1 MYLGVLLGSMN
12 ERGAGPAVISA
23 LWGVLVVV
31 ACVLVA
37 VGLLTLVNRLVPTGL
52 REEHNDV
59 AGFIYAVVG
68 VVYAVLLAF
77 VVIAVWEDYEAARD
91 TTVRE
96 ADELAEIFFIAHQ
109 LPGPERSRLQELSRS
124 YARVVVEEEWALMAE
139 GRASPRARD
148 TLDEIRGTVQGL
160 ELLDGAGQVLYDEE
174 LDRVNALADARR
186 ERLLDAEVGLPAI
199 LWIVLVVGG
208 LITVGFTYLF
218 GLRSNVAHTLMVATL
233 TAVLAMVLFT
243 IGALEYPFSGTVR
256 LQPLTFELVL
266 ERFANSEL
274 SDL

>member
-139 GRASPRARD
+139 GRASPRAWE

-160 ELLDGAGQVLYDEE
+160 EPLDGAGQVLYDEE

>member
-1 MYLGVLLGSMN
+1 M
-12 ERGAGPAVISA
+12 ISA

-37 VGLLTLVNRLVPTGL
+37 VGLLTLVNRLVPIEL

-59 AGFIYAVVG
+59 AGFVYAVVG

-139 GRASPRARD
+139 GRASPRAWD

-160 ELLDGAGQVLYDEE
+160 EPLDGAGQVLYDEE

-199 LWIVLVVGG
+199 LWVVLVVGG

-218 GLRSNVAHTLMVATL
+218 GLRSNVAHTLMVAAL

-256 LQPLTFELVL
+256 LEPFAFELVL